1 MLAVYKREMRADF
14 TTPIGYVVIALY
26 LALTETVLALTMLF
40 SSEATHIDYYFLAQ
54 IIIFIIMIPLLTM
67 KLFSEERK
75 LKTEQLLLTSPVS
88 LTAMVFAKFCA
99 AFTMFC
105 SVFIFSTVLNTIV
118 LSRFGEINIAVII
131 GNAIGIL
138 LIGAAFCAIGVF
150 FSALTENQIVAA
162 VSAIATLGALVALNL
177 LNLFL
182 PSGFLK
188 TMVSWI
194 SIWERY
200 NDFTYGMFNI
210 GSLVYFL
217 SFVIVFLFL
226 TVRVYE
232 RKRWA

>member
-1 MLAVYKREMRADF
+1 MLAVYKREMRAYF

-75 LKTEQLLLTSPVS
+75 LKTEQ
-88 LTAMVFAKFCA
+88 
-99 AFTMFC
+99 
-105 SVFIFSTVLNTIV
+105 VLNTIV